1 MLFAKFILASTIEF
15 LFFFIFTMKLF
26 RFSVKDNI
34 LRFAVV
40 SFILAFVSNT
50 LQVESLQPISA
61 LINVF
66 LFLFLTTIILRVR
79 LLHSTIMVVISF
91 VVFSLVQWLL
101 INIFIKYRV
110 FSEVL
115 PYTDNGFVVQL
126 ATALVL
132 GIVSVFVHLSNGG
145 FSYIESSSRFYK
157 QSLKGNKLFYLFLL
171 LAIIV
176 IALVNGLYLS
186 AVYLPYYVYIVT
198 VTILVILVI
207 LIYFSVRKDGQGD
220 Q

>member
-15 LFFFIFTMKLF
+15 MSFFVFTMTLF
-26 RFSVKDNI
+26 RFSIKENI
-34 LRFAVV
+34 FRFAIV

-50 LQVESLQPISA
+50 LQVESLQSVSA

-101 INIFIKYRV
+101 VNICIRFNV
-110 FSEVL
+110 FSEVR
-115 PYTDNGFVVQL
+115 PYTDNGFLLQL
-126 ATALVL
+126 ATALML
-132 GIVSVFVHLSNGG
+132 CIISLFIHMSNGG
-145 FSYIESSSRFYK
+145 FSYIESNSRFFK

-176 IALVNGLYLS
+176 IVLVNVFYLS
-186 AVYLPYYVYIVT
+186 SVYLPYYVYIVT
-198 VTILVILVI
+198 ITILVILVI
-207 LIYFSVRKDGQGD
+207 LIYFSIRKDGQVD
-220 Q
+220 K